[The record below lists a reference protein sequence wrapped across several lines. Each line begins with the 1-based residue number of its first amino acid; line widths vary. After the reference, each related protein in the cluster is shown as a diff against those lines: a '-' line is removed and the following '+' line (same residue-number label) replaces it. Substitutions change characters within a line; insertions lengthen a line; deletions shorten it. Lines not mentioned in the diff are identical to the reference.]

1 MRKQPRKLDASELKQ
16 YALRILAGRALSVG
30 ELRTKLAARALEP
43 ATIDPII
50 EYLRELKFLDDTRFA
65 QHYTRLRLEGD
76 GHGQARVLRD
86 LRQRKVDTPLAQQ
99 TVAAAFS
106 AVDEVSMIEQYLA
119 RKFKNID
126 LTAYLREEK
135 HLASA
140 YRKLRL
146 AGYGSSNTIRVLRRY
161 SSRADEISE
170 AEVDSSGET
179 ERRELE

>member
-16 YALRILAGRALSVG
+16 YALRLLAGRALSTG
-30 ELRTKLAARALEP
+30 ELRSKLAARALE
-43 ATIDPII
+43 TQSIEPIV
-50 EYLRELKFLDDTRFA
+50 EYLGELKFLDDTRFA

-99 TVAAAFS
+99 TVTAAFS
-106 AVDEVSMIEQYLA
+106 QVDEIALIERFLA

-126 LTAYLREEK
+126 LTAYLGDEK

-146 AGYGSSNTIRVLRRY
+146 AGFASSNTIRVLRRY
-161 SSRADEISE
+161 SQRAGDIDESE
-170 AEVDSSGET
+170 ESPAVE
-179 ERRELE
+179 

>member
-16 YALRILAGRALSVG
+16 YALRLLAGRALSVG

-43 ATIDPII
+43 QDIEPIV
-50 EYLRELKFLDDTRFA
+50 EYLGEHKFLDDTRFA

-99 TVAAAFS
+99 TVTAAF
-106 AVDEVSMIEQYLA
+106 AQVDEIALIERFLA
-119 RKFKNID
+119 RKFKNTD

-146 AGYGSSNTIRVLRRY
+146 AGFGSSNTIRVLRRY
-161 SSRADEISE
+161 SLRADEIDESDAPPTVE
-170 AEVDSSGET
+170 
-179 ERRELE
+179 

>member
-1 MRKQPRKLDASELKQ
+1 MRKQPRKLDGSELKQ
-16 YALRILAGRALSVG
+16 YALRLLAGRSLSTD
-30 ELRTKLAARALEP
+30 EMRAKLTARALETSGIE
-43 ATIDPII
+43 AII
-50 EYLRELKFLDDTRFA
+50 EYLGEFKFLDDTRFA

-99 TVAAAFS
+99 TVTAAF
-106 AVDEVSMIEQYLA
+106 ATVDEVTMIEQYLA

-140 YRKLRL
+140 YRKLRR
-146 AGYGSSNTIRVLRRY
+146 AGYGSSNVIRVLRRY
-161 SSRADEISE
+161 TARADEIDESE
-170 AEVDSSGET
+170 VNSGGET
-179 ERRELE
+179 ERQELE